1 MTRDFLK
8 NLGVEDATIDKILD
22 ENMSD
27 IGKEKRKTEAAEGR
41 LATAKTDLEAANG
54 KLSTAQTELETLKKA
69 NGDVAAVQQQLSD
82 LQKKYDTD
90 TAALKGQ
97 LADRDYS
104 DAISKAIAGKGLKF
118 SSKAAERAFTD
129 ALMKDRLELKDGE
142 LTGLDDFIKAQKEA
156 DPDAF
161 APDNPPPRFGERRV
175 GGGGGQPETT
185 GETLAAQLGKTAAE
199 QNKAANDIIS
209 MYMGSNTADVSIV
222 DTGIA
227 VAVVVTEDPVN
238 TKTTVS
244 EIVLPSYER
253 MDETYVIKVA

>member
-1 MTRDFLK
+1 MEIGLTEEQASKVFAL
-8 NLGVEDATIDKILD
+8 NGVDVER
-22 ENMSD
+22 
-27 IGKEKRKTEAAEGR
+27 EK
-41 LATAKTDLEAANG
+41 AKTNSAKADLADAQAKLTTAN
-54 KLSTAQTELETLKKA
+54 TELETLKKA
-69 NGDVAAVQQQLSD
+69 NGDIAAVQQQLSD

-129 ALMKDRLELKDGE
+129 ALKEKKLEIKDGE
-142 LTGLDDFIKAQKEA
+142 LTGLDDFIKVQKEA

-199 QNKAANDIIS
+199 QSKAANDIIS
-209 MYMGSNTADVSIV
+209 MY
-222 DTGIA
+222 
-227 VAVVVTEDPVN
+227 
-238 TKTTVS
+238 TKG
-244 EIVLPSYER
+244 EI
-253 MDETYVIKVA
+253 